1 MKILACDDD
10 AFIIIFIE
18 TILRNAGHEVTT
30 AASGQDAINLY
41 RMESPDLVLLDLVMP
56 DMGGYD
62 CLSEIKRINPKVP
75 VIIVTGYADVEAAVK
90 LIKAGAFDI
99 LTKPFETEKLL
110 LTIELAYADSR
121 RIASNMETNDGLGMV
136 N

>member
-1 MKILACDDD
+1 MQGIKLLLQ
-10 AFIIIFIE
+10 E
-18 TILRNAGHEVTT
+18 P
-30 AASGQDAINLY
+30 INLC
-41 RMESPDLVLLDLVMP
+41 RMESPDLVLSDLVML

-62 CLSEIKRINPKVP
+62 CLREIKKINPKVP
-75 VIIVTGYADVEAAVK
+75 VIIVTGYADVEEAVK

-110 LTIELAYADSR
+110 LTIELAYADGR
-121 RIASNMETNDGLGMV
+121 RMTSNVETNGGELGTV